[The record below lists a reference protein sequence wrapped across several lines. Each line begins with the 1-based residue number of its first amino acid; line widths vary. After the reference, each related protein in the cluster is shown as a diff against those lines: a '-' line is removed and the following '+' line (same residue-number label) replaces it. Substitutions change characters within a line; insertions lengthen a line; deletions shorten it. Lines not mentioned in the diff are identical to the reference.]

1 MHHGLIFAGNGSKHS
16 RGDKEK
22 ENPAPS
28 GLPQGD
34 IGAARPGCLQLT
46 TKPWSFMLRIRFW
59 PITARPI
66 RAMSALWRGR
76 GERVREPPPAAPT
89 GSTRTPTLPAP
100 SPGPPAPTAPS
111 RPPQP
116 LRAPPAPS
124 GPPRPLTA
132 PSGPPPV
139 PGAPPRPHSAMAAAA
154 ALGARCAAPPSR
166 PALSAAPRGRGEG
179 RARPLGPAARP
190 RPTAHGLRAG
200 EGGRSP
206 AP

>member
-1 MHHGLIFAGNGSKHS
+1 MHHGLIFAGNGSKHG

-34 IGAARPGCLQLT
+34 TGAARPGCLQLT

-89 GSTRTPTLPAP
+89 GSTRTLTLPAP
-100 SPGPPAPTAPS
+100 SPAPSAPTAPS

-116 LRAPPAPS
+116 LRAPPAPH
-124 GPPRPLTA
+124 GPLRT
-132 PSGPPPV
+132 PPV
-139 PGAPPRPHSAMAAAA
+139 PGAPPPPSLGHGGGGSARGSVRGSP
-154 ALGARCAAPPSR
+154 LPPRSLSGTEGAGRGQSAPIGSRRQAPPHCPWAEGSG
-166 PALSAAPRGRGEG
+166 GRG
-179 RARPLGPAARP
+179 
-190 RPTAHGLRAG
+190 
-200 EGGRSP
+200 SP